1 MTAGMFGLQHMIEGV
16 RDYRH
21 VRPASVNVIEGDVRE
36 RCSAP
41 CKYFDL
47 LTDLIFRGVLHSL
60 YYVLFITC
68 IFLSGL
74 SVSGLPVPFPCV
86 SACAAPALP
95 SVSGSLCS
103 DAPFW
108 VLSFGSLGYLHCL
121 CIDC

>member
-1 MTAGMFGLQHMIEGV
+1 MTAGMFGLQHVIEGV

-47 LTDLIFRGVLHSL
+47 LKLDISL
-60 YYVLFITC
+60 CSVFFIC
-68 IFLSGL
+68 AIHNVHILVWALS
-74 SVSGLPVPFPCV
+74 FWAPCPTPYV

-121 CIDC
+121 CIDR

>member
-1 MTAGMFGLQHMIEGV
+1 MFGLQSVIEGV

-60 YYVLFITC
+60 YVLLYYVHILVWA
-68 IFLSGL
+68 LS
-74 SVSGLPVPFPCV
+74 FWAPC
-86 SACAAPALP
+86 PA
-95 SVSGSLCS
+95 SLCFRMCS
-103 DAPFW
+103 PSTPLRFR
-108 VLSFGSLGYLHCL
+108 VLCAFMHHLGLVLWFPGLFALFVY
-121 CIDC
+121 

>member
-1 MTAGMFGLQHMIEGV
+1 MFGLQHMIEGV

-60 YYVLFITC
+60 YVLLYYVHILVWA
-68 IFLSGL
+68 LSFWAPC
-74 SVSGLPVPFPCV
+74 PV
-86 SACAAPALP
+86 
-95 SVSGSLCS
+95 SLCFRMCS
-103 DAPFW
+103 PSTPFGFGFFVLSCTIW

-121 CIDC
+121 CIDR

>member
-1 MTAGMFGLQHMIEGV
+1 MQSVIEGV

-60 YYVLFITC
+60 CATLLCAYSCLGSQ
-68 IFLSGL
+68 FLGSL
-74 SVSGLPVPFPCV
+74 SRIPVFPHV
-86 SACAAPALP
+86 QPQHSP
-95 SVSGSLCS
+95 SVSGSLCFH
-103 DAPFW
+103 A
-108 VLSFGSLGYLHCL
+108 LFGSCPLVPWVV
-121 CIDC
+121 CIVCVLIASAII